1 MNIKKTTAL
10 VVALGAL
17 ALAAN
22 AQDNNPPNDG
32 PPGADAPRPGMR
44 QNGGPAG
51 PRGFHLLPP
60 RAEERLKLTDDQKQ
74 QIVALEKETK
84 AKLEK
89 ILTPEQLEQLKNMHP
104 PMRERGGPRMGMRGG
119 PGGFHGDSQRPPMG
133 PPPGDDNGNNPPPG
147 GAPADQ

>member
-32 PPGADAPRPGMR
+32 PPRADAPRPGMR
-44 QNGGPAG
+44 QNGGPVG

-74 QIVALEKETK
+74 QIVALEKETR

-89 ILTPEQLEQLKNMHP
+89 ILTADQLEQLKNMHP
-104 PMRERGGPRMGMRGG
+104 PMREQGG
-119 PGGFHGDSQRPPMG
+119 PGGFHGDGQRPHMG

-147 GAPADQ
+147 GAPDEQ